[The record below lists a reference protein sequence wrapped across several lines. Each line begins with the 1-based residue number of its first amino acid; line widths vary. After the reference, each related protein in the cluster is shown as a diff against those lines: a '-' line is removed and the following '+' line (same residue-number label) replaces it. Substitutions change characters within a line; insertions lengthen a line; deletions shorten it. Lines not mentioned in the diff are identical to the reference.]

1 MIHARRD
8 TPAEPNFPT
17 LVYLGHEKR
26 YISSMATILTIDQ
39 QRTAGLAVDKAGG
52 WDEVIRLEAERRA
65 AKGKGRVLHD
75 ARTGRFVFSKSL
87 IAR

>member
-1 MIHARRD
+1 MLHVEHD
-8 TPAEPNFPT
+8 TPAEPNFPL
-17 LVYLGHEKR
+17 LVYRGNERR
-26 YISSMATILTIDQ
+26 YISGMATILTIDQ
-39 QRTAGLAVDKAGG
+39 QRTAGSAVDKAGG